1 MQVEIPDVIY
11 AFITESLG
19 KDASDVLVDAF
30 LSTLDKGNRLKLYV
44 KLATNMKGRRS
55 MERPAGRPYLTY
67 LKQ

>member
-30 LSTLDKGNRLKLYV
+30 LSTLDKGNR
-44 KLATNMKGRRS
+44 GRTFIEVS
-55 MERPAGRPYLTY
+55 
-67 LKQ
+67 